1 MRGEE
6 ESPLTMDG
14 CRRVGEAKDV
24 NFRRTNMLNRDS
36 QYADRESVDDTRND
50 SDNESNKQIDSEP
63 SYLYSE
69 YSSENSPFQLH
80 YFNVT
85 ASDKLSLTRHI
96 PDTRHTGCAN
106 KTYSHDLPKTSIII
120 CFHNEAWSTLL
131 RTVHTCLD
139 RAPFTL
145 ILEVLLVDDHSDLD
159 YLKTDLDDY
168 FKSFTNVRI
177 IRTSR
182 REGLIRARLIGA
194 HFAKGEVL
202 TFLDSHCECNTGWL
216 EPMLQRIAKDDT
228 VVVEPIIDIIDDRS
242 FAYIGASESNSG
254 GFTWQLQHQWVRIP
268 EYEQNRRVSEY
279 DNIRT
284 PTMAGGLFS
293 INKTY
298 FEKMGAYDTGMD
310 VWGGENIEM
319 SFRIWMCGGKI
330 EIIPCSRIGHVYRR
344 YIPYSFPNGSD
355 PTIYRNA
362 MRVAEVWMD
371 HYKKFFY
378 ATQTKLHMVDYG
390 DVSDRLELRRKLG
403 CHNFT
408 WYLKN
413 IIPEMILP
421 VDDANYFGEIRN
433 DATGLCLDS
442 ASGKPLRVD
451 ICAATSDQIFTLT
464 SDHQLR
470 IGKEC
475 LMKDDFSNRAVRLG
489 QQIQKIR
496 QLEPIPETKRPVCHP
511 LGGLPLGV
519 LEPNTS

>member
-1 MRGEE
+1 MQMETYKIQDM
-6 ESPLTMDG
+6 PKP
-14 CRRVGEAKDV
+14 V
-24 NFRRTNMLNRDS
+24 NRDGPGE
-36 QYADRESVDDTRND
+36 QGKPVIIEPEFKKERDEKWKI
-50 SDNESNKQIDSEP
+50 NE
-63 SYLYSE
+63 
-69 YSSENSPFQLH
+69 
-80 YFNVT
+80 FNLM
-85 ASDKLSLTRHI
+85 ASDKIALNRSL
-96 PDTRHTGCAN
+96 PDVRPRGCN
-106 KTYSHDLPKTSIII
+106 DKKYPGKLPTTSVIVV
-120 CFHNEAWSTLL
+120 FHNEAWSTLL
-131 RTVHTCLD
+131 RTTHSIINRSPREL
-139 RAPFTL
+139 L
-145 ILEVLLVDDHSDLD
+145 MEVILVDDCSTQEH
-159 YLKTDLDDY
+159 LKKPLDDY
-168 FKSFTNVRI
+168 VAKLPVPVHVERMEVR
-177 IRTSR
+177 S
-182 REGLIRARLIGA
+182 GLIRSRLRGGSV
-194 HFAKGEVL
+194 AKGDVL
-202 TFLDSHCECNTGWL
+202 TYLDSHCECTEGWL
-216 EPMLQRIAKDDT
+216 EPLVSRIGDDRKT
-228 VVVEPIIDIIDDRS
+228 RVQPIIDIIDDRS

-279 DNIRT
+279 DNIRQVTLFHRT